1 MSLDTRYSDN
11 FKQEDTR
18 ADLAQNGFTHGLYDK
33 AHDHSSSL
41 SAVSGHSAVSWG
53 AVFAGA
59 VAASALSLIL
69 IILGIGFGMSST
81 SVWSGQGIS
90 ATTLGI
96 TTIAWLAFTQIIA
109 YGMGGYLAGRLRTKW
124 VSVHSDEV
132 YFRDTAHGFL
142 TWALAS
148 LVCATLLTSAIGAIV
163 GGAAKAGATITG
175 GAASAAI
182 TGAASNMEVS
192 NMGSQSAG
200 MSSANNPLNYLVGTL
215 FRKDAMTTNN
225 SSDNN
230 ASGAA
235 TGNETANN
243 FAAVETNESGAQ
255 LGGNNPTKEVVSIF
269 VNSMNAPSLPASDV
283 KYAGQLVSQQT
294 GLTQAEAEKRVAMT
308 FATLQQ
314 NKMNAMTQAK
324 DVADTARRATAYAA
338 LWFFVMLLVGAFSAS
353 LAATWGGKSRDN

>member
-1 MSLDTRYSDN
+1 MSLDSSYGNN
-11 FKQEDTR
+11 FEQENTR
-18 ADLAQNGFTHGLYDK
+18 ADLAQKGFTHESWRNTADV
-33 AHDHSSSL
+33 HSSPY
-41 SAVSGHSAVSWG
+41 SAVSWG
-53 AVFAGA
+53 AVIAGA
-59 VAASALSLIL
+59 VAAAALSLIL

-124 VSVHSDEV
+124 VSVHTDEV

-148 LVCATLLTSAIGAIV
+148 LLCATLLASAIGAIV
-163 GGAAKAGATITG
+163 GGAAKAGSTIVG

-182 TGAASNMEVS
+182 TGAASNMNIS
-192 NMGSQSAG
+192 DMGSG
-200 MSSANNPLNYLVGTL
+200 MSSTNNPLNYLVGTL
-215 FRKDAMTTNN
+215 FRKDGTGNVDAMTNDINAT
-225 SSDNN
+225 DN
-230 ASGAA
+230 AMPAA
-235 TGNETANN
+235 IDNGTTSN
-243 FAAVETNESGAQ
+243 FAAVESSESGTSSQ
-255 LGGNNPTKEVVSIF
+255 TREVVSIF
-269 VNSMNAPSLPASDV
+269 MNNMNATALPANDA

-294 GLTQAEAEKRVAMT
+294 GITQEEAEKRVAMT

-314 NKMNAMTQAK
+314 KKMTAMTQAK
-324 DVADTARRATAYAA
+324 DAADTARNAAAYAA